1 MSSMTCRG
9 SDRTSRPIS
18 SSLSRKEAGSQR
30 SKSREYERTAASP
43 RVRISATISATVRRT
58 CCRAF
63 SSADAGRA
71 LFSSKAMAQLLH
83 GVRGQTYVCSNP
95 KLLCYVRQAE
105 PSTVAMLSAPCSS
118 PGGGHKEALDG
129 HQPRGGSARRGF
141 PTDGVPGLAR
151 QHQGVGADEATGTR
165 SGSSSGLCTECHRPG
180 LVDGPI
186 WPARSAAHRSGEPV
200 LPTCHGSDA

>member
-9 SDRTSRPIS
+9 SDPTSLLIS
-18 SSLSRKEAGSQR
+18 SSLSRKEAGSHR
-30 SKSREYERTAASP
+30 SKSRDYERTAASP
-43 RVRISATISATVRRT
+43 RARISATISATVRRT

-63 SSADAGRA
+63 SSSAVGRA

-95 KLLCYVRQAE
+95 KLLCCVRQAE
-105 PSTVAMLSAPCSS
+105 PPTVAMLSAPCSS

-141 PTDGVPGLAR
+141 PTDGVPGVAR
-151 QHQGVGADEATGTR
+151 QHQGVGPDEATGTR
-165 SGSSSGLCTECHRPG
+165 SCGSSWICAERHRP
-180 LVDGPI
+180 
-186 WPARSAAHRSGEPV
+186 RPV
-200 LPTCHGSDA
+200 HGSIRP